1 MTCVRI
7 VLAFLVALGAVPGHL
22 GSGDDVRP
30 RDTVSV
36 VQSVSPALP
45 DGVSIDIVGGDTF
58 LRVRATGH
66 SVTVAGY
73 EDEPY
78 LRISADG
85 LVEENTASQTSSINT
100 SRYGGTA
107 TSTAGALPV
116 WRAVASDGTVM
127 WHDHRIHWMSPVR
140 PAVIDPDGTV
150 LKWEVPVAVDG
161 TVHTVRGTLYLR
173 DRATAAWW
181 LLGLVGLGAA
191 ALLARAHRRRY
202 YAAVL
207 AVGAWSAVTGY
218 LQWSALP
225 AGARITP
232 LMLVFGAG
240 TALTGAA
247 ALFAARRT
255 DPRSDWVASSLA
267 AGAGAAMLVATWMSY
282 EQVLSAYVPTAGPVW
297 TARANVAV
305 LLGFGVVAVIDG
317 VMRVM
322 RVESDAQ

>member
-1 MTCVRI
+1 MR
-7 VLAFLVALGAVPGHL
+7 LALAVLVALGAVPSHL

-45 DGVSIDIVGGDTF
+45 GGVSIDIVGGDTF
-58 LRVRATGH
+58 LRVRAAGH

-73 EDEPY
+73 ENEPY

-85 LVEENTASQTSSINT
+85 LVEENTASPTSSINS

-107 TSTAGALPV
+107 QSSAGAPPV
-116 WRAVASDGTVM
+116 WRTVATDGTVM
-127 WHDHRIHWMSPVR
+127 WHDHRVHWMSPSR

-150 LKWEVPVAVDG
+150 LRWEVPVAVDG

-173 DRATAAWW
+173 DRASAAWW
-181 LLGLVGLGAA
+181 LLGLAGLAA
-191 ALLARAHRRRY
+191 AAVLARTHRRRY

-207 AVGAWSAVTGY
+207 AVGAWSTVTGF
-218 LQWSALP
+218 LQWAALP

-255 DPRSDWVASSLA
+255 DVRSDWVASSLA
-267 AGAGAAMLVATWMSY
+267 AGAGAAMLVVTWMSH
-282 EQVLSAYVPTAGPVW
+282 EQVLSAYVPMTGPAW

>member
-1 MTCVRI
+1 MRCVRLA
-7 VLAFLVALGAVPGHL
+7 LAFLVALGAVPGHL

-36 VQSVSPALP
+36 VDAITPQLP
-45 DGVSIDIVGGDTF
+45 DGVSVDIVGGDTF
-58 LRVRATGH
+58 LRVRAAGH

-78 LRISADG
+78 LRISRDG
-85 LVEENTASQTSSINT
+85 LVEENTASPTSSINT

-107 TSTAGALPV
+107 QSTAGAPPV
-116 WRAVASDGTVM
+116 WRAVAGDGTVM
-127 WHDHRIHWMSPVR
+127 WHDHRIHWMSPSR

-150 LKWEVPVAVDG
+150 LKWEVPLVVDG
-161 TVHTVRGTLYLR
+161 TRHTVRGTLYLR
-173 DRATAAWW
+173 DRASVAWW
-181 LLGLVGLGAA
+181 LLGLAGLAA
-191 ALLARAHRRRY
+191 AAVLARTHRRRY

-218 LQWSALP
+218 LQWVALP

-255 DPRSDWVASSLA
+255 DLRSDWVASSLA
-267 AGAGAAMLVATWMSY
+267 AGAGAAMLVVTWMSY
-282 EQVLSAYVPTAGPVW
+282 EQVLSAYVPMAGPVW